1 MTDILLENKTSK
13 FKQKKLLIITAIGLS
28 GIIIAFLSSGPKK
41 PSTSLSKTIEDSKN
55 KILLQDPN
63 KGIKSEDR
71 WLDVAGKRLDDY
83 GEFQKNY
90 SQDKNNI
97 ESRLDKMEKD
107 YEDTINAQSGLLE
120 SQGQEIQALKSQI
133 NASKQPNQA
142 NGKQDPFGAQGSG
155 QNPNAMMPV
164 APKTIQTTTF
174 DLEKTVDGQGD
185 FLKGSEYVP
194 AGAYAS
200 ATIIS
205 GVDAPVGATAQ
216 TDPRP
221 ILLRVNGPAYSSAFE
236 GEVQKAD
243 LKDCIIT
250 GASWGDLPSEKVYVK
265 LVNMTCSKSE
275 DLIFETAVKGY
286 VAGQG
291 KTGVRGDVISRE
303 GDFVAKSFLSGL
315 VSGLGSGVSASVA
328 SPLAFSNGVTVQNGY
343 SAGDIAKKGVGQGIS
358 NSSTMV
364 ADYLMKRAE
373 QYQPVVSIPSGIEV
387 NVVFVEG
394 FALNGKRRRAPTS
407 TNNSQFIQKNFNP

>member
-1 MTDILLENKTSK
+1 MTDIISENKTSK
-13 FKQKKLLIITAIGLS
+13 FKQKKLLIITGIGLA
-28 GIIIAFLSSGPKK
+28 GVFMVFLSSGPKK
-41 PSTSLSKTIEDSKN
+41 PANSISKTIADTKN

-63 KGIKSEDR
+63 LGIKGEDR
-71 WLDVAGKRLDDY
+71 WIYENGKKMDDY
-83 GEFQKNY
+83 GEFQRNY
-90 SQDKNNI
+90 TQDKGNI
-97 ESRLDKMEKD
+97 DSRISKIEQEYADKIDSQE
-107 YEDTINAQSGLLE
+107 ALLE
-120 SQGQEIQALKSQI
+120 SQNQEIQALKSQF
-133 NASKQPNQA
+133 NAAKQPN
-142 NGKQDPFGAQGSG
+142 NGKQDPFGGQGLG
-155 QNPNAMMPV
+155 QNPNMMMPV

-174 DLEKTVDGQGD
+174 DLEKIVEGQGD
-185 FLKGSEYVP
+185 FLKASEYVP

-205 GVDAPVGATAQ
+205 GVDAPVGANAQ

-221 ILLRVNGPAYSSAFE
+221 ILLRVNGAAYSSAHE

-243 LKDCIIT
+243 LKGCIIT

-275 DLIFETAVKGY
+275 DLIYETAIKGY

-303 GDFVAKSFLSGL
+303 GDFVGKSFLAGL
-315 VSGLGSGVSASVA
+315 VSGLGTGISATVAPPLSFSSGVT
-328 SPLAFSNGVTVQNGY
+328 LQNGY
-343 SAGDIAKKGVGQGIS
+343 SSGDIAKKGVGQGVS

-364 ADYLMKRAE
+364 SDYLMKRAE
-373 QYQPVVSIPSGIEV
+373 QYQPVVSIPSGIDV